1 MRWSNIGGMQEF
13 SSVTASSY
21 DADSLAPMLAEKSA
35 EGWSVISI
43 VAAGTNIVAY
53 LEREA
58 DESAAEVVEETAEP
72 ATASEIAAS
81 FQSVRSCSSRVR
93 RSPEESRRA
102 AVREFCSSMSASRE
116 RTSASVGISSPRSL
130 PSRIASARRGRRSG
144 DSPPVAE

>member
-1 MRWSNIGGMQEF
+1 MQEF

-58 DESAAEVVEETAEP
+58 DGSTAEAEDAAGSDSAI
-72 ATASEIAAS
+72 ATE
-81 FQSVRSCSSRVR
+81 VE
-93 RSPEESRRA
+93 EESRVDRRRDPVVPGRGG
-102 AVREFCSSMSASRE
+102 AVGRR
-116 RTSASVGISSPRSL
+116 R
-130 PSRIASARRGRRSG
+130 ARRGRARRVGRRSG
-144 DSPPVAE
+144 VRHHR